1 MNPVTI
7 SRRDFIKV
15 ATVASGG
22 LMLGFRLQSD
32 TDASAPADF
41 APNVW
46 LRIASD
52 NTVTITVARSE
63 MGQGVWTS
71 LPMIVAEELDADWN
85 MVRIEQAD
93 AHPVKYGSQSTG
105 GSFSVRGSWQTLR
118 MAGATARDMLLTAA
132 ASKWKV
138 AKSNCTAAKSF
149 VHGPG
154 GRRLSYGELTLHA
167 AELPVP
173 SSVKLKEEK
182 DFTLI
187 GTRVRK
193 LDAPAKAYGTAT
205 FGLDVRLPGM
215 LFASIQKC
223 PVFGGTVA
231 SFDASASRKI
241 PGVVDVVQVENGIA
255 VIATNTWAAFQGRET
270 LQVAWNEGK
279 WASQS
284 SAAIRKMFESA
295 LANRG
300 TVENYAGN
308 AETALASAATTLEAT
323 YEAPFVAH
331 QTMEPMNC
339 TAWVR
344 EGSCEIWAP
353 TQSPQP
359 IQNQAAQILGLPLD
373 KVAVHV
379 TLMGGGFGRRL
390 NPDFGIDAV
399 RVAKAIGKPVQVVWT
414 REDDTRHDWYRP
426 MTLNIL
432 KAGLDKDG
440 RPVAWMHRIAGPSS
454 RGLVTGGST
463 PPYDIPNFL
472 IESHILETG
481 VPIGAWRSVGPSQ
494 NGWIV
499 ESFIDELAHAARK
512 DPLEYRRSLL
522 SKSPRLKRTLEYA
535 AEMAGWSNPL
545 PKGKGRGIA
554 CVDSFGSTCAQVA
567 EVSVANGKIT
577 IDRIVVAVDCGPAV
591 NPDTIE
597 AQIEGAIAYGLS
609 AALKDEITIDK
620 GRVQQ
625 ESYDDYRMLQF
636 DEMPEVD
643 VHIVPS
649 TEPVGGI
656 GEPGLPPVTPAVC
669 NAVFMATGKRIRKLP
684 FGLG

>member
-1 MNPVTI
+1 MNTVTI
-7 SRRDFIKV
+7 SRRDFIKI
-15 ATVASGG
+15 ATVAGGG
-22 LMLGFRLQSD
+22 LMLGFRIPSE
-32 TDASAPADF
+32 SNSADF
-41 APNVW
+41 SPNVW
-46 LRIASD
+46 LRIAPD
-52 NTVTITVARSE
+52 DTVTITVARSE

-85 MVRIEQAD
+85 HVRIEQAD
-93 AHPVKYGSQSTG
+93 AHPVKFGSQSTG

-118 MAGATARDMLLTAA
+118 MAGATARDMLVTAA
-132 ASKWKV
+132 AKKWNV
-138 AKSNCTAAKSF
+138 AKVNCTAAQSF
-149 VHGPG
+149 VRGPG
-154 GRRLSYGELTLHA
+154 GRKLSYGELASDA

-173 SSVKLKEEK
+173 HSVRLKEEK
-182 DFTLI
+182 AFTLI

-193 LDAPAKAYGTAT
+193 LDTPSKVRGTAI

-215 LFASIQKC
+215 MFASIQKC

-231 SFDASASRKI
+231 SFDASAAKKV
-241 PGVVDVVQVENGIA
+241 PGVVDVFQVEDGLA
-255 VIATNTWAAFQGRET
+255 VVATNTWAAFQGREA
-270 LQVAWNEGK
+270 LQVTWNEGK
-279 WASQS
+279 WANQS
-284 SAAIRKMFESA
+284 SAAIRKTFESA

-300 TVENYAGN
+300 TVDNYAGN
-308 AETALASAATTLEAT
+308 AETALASSSVTVEAV

-344 EGSCEIWAP
+344 RDSCEIWAP

-373 KVAVHV
+373 RVTVHV

-399 RVAKAIGKPVQVVWT
+399 RVAKAMKGTPVQVVWT
-414 REDDTRHDWYRP
+414 REDDTQHDWYRP

-432 KAGLDKDG
+432 KAGLGKDG

-463 PPYDIPNFL
+463 PPYDIPNFVV
-472 IESHILETG
+472 ESHILETG

-494 NGWIV
+494 NAWIV
-499 ESFIDELAHAARK
+499 ESFIDELALKAGK

-522 SKSPRLKRTLEYA
+522 SKSPRLKRTLEVA
-535 AEMAGWSNPL
+535 AEKAAWGTPL

-567 EVSVANGKIT
+567 EVSVANGKVK
-577 IDRIVVAVDCGPAV
+577 IDRIVVAVDCGTAV

-636 DEMPEVD
+636 DEMPRVE
-643 VHIVPS
+643 VHIIPS

-656 GEPGLPPVTPAVC
+656 GEPGLPPVAPALC
-669 NAVFMATGKRIRKLP
+669 NAIFMATGRRIRKLP

>member
-1 MNPVTI
+1 
-7 SRRDFIKV
+7 
-15 ATVASGG
+15 
-22 LMLGFRLQSD
+22 
-32 TDASAPADF
+32 
-41 APNVW
+41 
-46 LRIASD
+46 
-52 NTVTITVARSE
+52 
-63 MGQGVWTS
+63 
-71 LPMIVAEELDADWN
+71 
-85 MVRIEQAD
+85 
-93 AHPVKYGSQSTG
+93 
-105 GSFSVRGSWQTLR
+105 
-118 MAGATARDMLLTAA
+118 
-132 ASKWKV
+132 
-138 AKSNCTAAKSF
+138 
-149 VHGPG
+149 
-154 GRRLSYGELTLHA
+154 
-167 AELPVP
+167 
-173 SSVKLKEEK
+173 
-182 DFTLI
+182 
-187 GTRVRK
+187 
-193 LDAPAKAYGTAT
+193 
-205 FGLDVRLPGM
+205 
-215 LFASIQKC
+215 
-223 PVFGGTVA
+223 
-231 SFDASASRKI
+231 
-241 PGVVDVVQVENGIA
+241 VDVVQVENGIA

-684 FGLG
+684 FRLG